1 MHEGFEGWVRVLCAG
16 PLAYAASEAAAVPNI
31 ALAAVCAGL
40 AIVFAAWPER
50 MAYWYRNNRPLPFW
64 SKPVSIV
71 GRDAADSDEPTYLF
85 ATYRPRLLNL
95 FSAYVSMGC
104 YVVFGF
110 KPWRVPAL
118 YTPFLIVACAALL
131 LALLARSES

>member
-16 PLAYAASEAAAVPNI
+16 PLAYAALVAYAIPYI
-31 ALAAVCAGL
+31 PLAAVCGGL
-40 AIVFAAWPER
+40 AIIFAIWPER
-50 MAYWYRNNRPLPFW
+50 LAYGYRKNRFVPFW

-71 GRDAADSDEPTYLF
+71 GRDSVVIEPPAETF

-95 FSAYVSMGC
+95 FSAYFSIVW

-110 KPWRVPAL
+110 DLWRVQPMHV
-118 YTPFLIVACAALL
+118 PFLIIVGTSVLL
-131 LALLARSES
+131 WLVSRSEA